1 MDEAFILVVSYIA
14 IAVYICTVF
23 GNILVIVVIQKDKK
37 LRNSPNTFFLLSLA
51 YSDFF
56 FAIFIFLDIIILSNE
71 VTIAYFEFFLNALA
85 SIYILVALAVE
96 RYFAILKPLVHM
108 TRARKCLL
116 VKVLLAIY
124 AVAIVLS
131 APGYLITYGRK
142 KIDNKLQNTAINGT
156 EVVPVWF
163 QTLNR
168 VYSFVLFIFGYILPC
183 AGIFF
188 CYSRVIYRAWF
199 QTDSKRSTDHGLVKA
214 RRKLT
219 KLFILVTVIFVLT
232 WTPTFGR
239 LIVTEYHERNQN
251 TSKFE
256 LFSMLLGLVGAAANP
271 VIFSF
276 RCPKFR
282 REVVKLLTCQW
293 CFKPKIQP
301 HSSNVI
307 GKKSYSLTAMKSK
320 RGNEAFAGPISLI
333 SMSKLVLSW
342 L

>member
-14 IAVYICTVF
+14 IAVYICTVL

-71 VTIAYFEFFLNALA
+71 VTIAYFEFFFNALA

-108 TRARKCLL
+108 ARARKCLL

-131 APGYLITYGRK
+131 TPGYLITYGRK
-142 KIDNKLQNTAINGT
+142 NIDNKLQNTAINGT
-156 EVVPVWF
+156 EVVPAWF

-183 AGIFF
+183 AGIIF

-199 QTDSKRSTDHGLVKA
+199 RTDSKRSTDHGLVKA

-251 TSKFE
+251 TLKFE

-293 CFKPKIQP
+293 CFKPKIRP

-333 SMSKLVLSW
+333 SMSKLVLS
-342 L
+342 

>member
-51 YSDFF
+51 CSDFF

-71 VTIAYFEFFLNALA
+71 VTIAYFEFFFNALA

-131 APGYLITYGRK
+131 APGYLISYGRK
-142 KIDNKLQNTAINGT
+142 KIDNNLPNTASNGT

-183 AGIFF
+183 AGIIF

-199 QTDSKRSTDHGLVKA
+199 RTDSKRSTDHGLVKA

-239 LIVTEYHERNQN
+239 LIVTEYHEHNQN
-251 TSKFE
+251 TLKFE

-293 CFKPKIQP
+293 YFKPKIRP

-333 SMSKLVLSW
+333 SMSKLVLS
-342 L
+342 